1 MSTGFHHPP
10 TPTRRTLARAATLR
24 GITLFTGVEAAISIE
39 PAPAGHALVFVRTDH
54 ADHRP
59 IPALVSHVVPE
70 SRRTVLSS
78 DPRSRDAATVQT
90 VEHLMSALAGLGITD
105 ALIRVTGP
113 EIPLGDGSAAIFVEA
128 VLNAG
133 LRELPGAGPA
143 PIIVTR
149 PLRIAG
155 GPDSAAPLI
164 EAFPHP
170 PHPPHSPPGLSLEYR
185 LEYPAQPI
193 PWAAHL
199 AQSATLDLSPATTGA
214 PATYARD
221 IAPARTFSLAPEA
234 QALRAAG
241 LFGHLSPDHM
251 LVIGEHG
258 PVQNSYRFPN
268 ELARHKLLDL
278 LGDLALVG
286 RPIQGRI
293 VASRSGHAQNH
304 EMARLLTEPDPS

>member
-113 EIPLGDGSAAIFVEA
+113 EVPLGDGSAAAFVQA
-128 VLNAG
+128 LLDAG
-133 LRELPGAGPA
+133 LRELPGPVPA

-149 PLRIAG
+149 PLRIGG
-155 GPDSAAPLI
+155 GPDGAAPLI

-170 PHPPHSPPGLSLEYR
+170 PHAPPGLSLEYR

-193 PWAAHL
+193 PWAVNL
-199 AQSATLDLSPATTGA
+199 AQSATLELPHTGA
-214 PATYARD
+214 PNTYTRD

-258 PVQNSYRFPN
+258 PVQNAYRLPN